1 MCCRERNDPLRMVR
15 VLFDSPGRSAP
26 AEPGRSDTAGF
37 AAVLRSL
44 SSRRR
49 HGGARAGTASGP
61 LRRNSYRAPVT
72 ESASCFGFGA
82 GSRLISFGDFK
93 GLQGAEPH
101 ACAEKDRDYADHTD
115 GNPGKSMHH
124 DHHSIRRHAG
134 RRSRFGLAIE
144 RTMMFVFHE
153 ARGARASGHAPLDG
167 CFTRRGLRALL
178 PQRSV

>member
-15 VLFDSPGRSAP
+15 ALFD
-26 AEPGRSDTAGF
+26 RSDTVGF
-37 AAVLRSL
+37 AAVLRSS

-72 ESASCFGFGA
+72 EGASCFGFGA

-115 GNPGKSMHH
+115 GNPEKGMHH
-124 DHHSIRRHAG
+124 DHHSTRRHAG
-134 RRSRFGLAIE
+134 RRNRFGLALE

-167 CFTRRGLRALL
+167 WLHTARVACSSPPA
-178 PQRSV
+178 